1 MDEMNQVTPPADE
14 RGGFV
19 AEIRDFLGSNRV
31 LIMAIILIASIV
43 LMISGS
49 IVGSKTMLVQY
60 AQLLEDYGV
69 DAEFLDSYYEMINS
83 LGSGSSIS
91 VLIGAIIGNLPL
103 ILAFAGLM
111 MVWSSARNKAASE
124 RMETSGF
131 TLLKVLN
138 IIGIVGYALLALVLL
153 LAVFGIAVFGAV
165 GLGSL
170 DSVGTTIASVFVG
183 VFIVFVVFGLA
194 LIGLYIAKNVGLN
207 NTITK
212 LENVVN
218 GVYSEK
224 KVSGFAAV
232 MLIIAGVLGA
242 MGALGSIVSA
252 NPFSIFGELLRAAY
266 FIMLGVNINTLKN
279 IVNSYNG

>member
-69 DAEFLDSYYEMINS
+69 DAEFLDSYYAMINS
-83 LGSGSSIS
+83 LGSGSGIS

-103 ILAFAGLM
+103 ILTFAGLM

>member
-1 MDEMNQVTPPADE
+1 MDEMNQVTPPTDE

-49 IVGSKTMLVQY
+49 IVGSKTLLVQY

-69 DAEFLDSYYEMINS
+69 DAEFLESYYEMINT
-83 LGSGSSIS
+83 LGSGSSVS
-91 VLIGAIIGNLPL
+91 ALVGAIIGNLPL
-103 ILAFAGLM
+103 ILTFAGFM
-111 MVWSSARNKAASE
+111 MIWSSAKNRTASE

-183 VFIVFVVFGLA
+183 VFIVFVVLGLA
-194 LIGLYIAKNVGLN
+194 IIGLYIAKNVGLN
-207 NTITK
+207 NTITR

-242 MGALGSIVSA
+242 MGALGSIASA

-266 FIMLGVNINTLKN
+266 FIMLGVNINALKN
-279 IVNSYNG
+279 IINSYNG